1 MEFYV
6 VATDVETGKA
16 IYHNYKGRNDHGF
29 DWIRASASMP
39 LVSKMVEIDGKK
51 MLDGGAADSLPLKY
65 FESIG
70 YDRNVVILT
79 KPKGY
84 KKSKNK
90 VLPLIKMKY
99 RKYPEFVKAMA
110 NRHIDYNKALEYIEK
125 KEKAGEVFVIR
136 PEEELPVKRVEKD
149 VDKLKLAYEIGRQVA
164 KKQLT
169 KLKKFLGGN

>member
-16 IYHNYKGRNDHGF
+16 VYHKHEGRDDHGF

-51 MLDGGAADSLPLKY
+51 MLDGGAADSLPLKF

-70 YDRNVVILT
+70 YDRNIVILT
-79 KPKGY
+79 QPKGY
-84 KKSKNK
+84 QKSKNK
-90 VLPLIKMKY
+90 VLPLIKLKY

-110 NRHIDYNKALEYIEK
+110 NRHIAYNEALEYIEK
-125 KEKAGEVFVIR
+125 KEAAGEILVIR
-136 PEEELPVKRVEKD
+136 PDEALPVSRVEKD
-149 VDKLKLAYEIGRQVA
+149 TDKLKLAYEIGRQAA
-164 KKQLT
+164 KINLEKI
-169 KLKKFLGGN
+169 KSFLK